1 MVIRV
6 PGMPQITALA
16 LDRDD
21 RHFVRVP
28 RISEPSL
35 SFAKLLGVVW
45 AGLQTP
51 LSNRL
56 IGDDDTALGQQVFD
70 VTKI

>member
-1 MVIRV
+1 MYPVCE
-6 PGMPQITALA
+6 
-16 LDRDD
+16 
-21 RHFVRVP
+21 F
-28 RISEPSL
+28 SL
-35 SFAKLLGVVW
+35 PFAKLLGVVW

-70 VTKI
+70 VTKT